1 MGEFIAS
8 NGPPEGSPILSSGSF
23 SDLIKAVLSTKS
35 SNFLYKSGNNKALLD
50 KKSLTTNSK
59 TG

>member
-1 MGEFIAS
+1 
-8 NGPPEGSPILSSGSF
+8 LSSGSF

-35 SNFLYKSGNNKALLD
+35 SNLLYKSDKNKALLD
-50 KKSLTTNSK
+50 KNSLTTNSIK

>member
-8 NGPPEGSPILSSGSF
+8 NGRGFNNLSSGSF

-50 KKSLTTNSK
+50 KKSQTTNSK